1 MSARGP
7 TNERGARR
15 LRVGHAGPL
24 PPAPSGIADYAAELL
39 PALAEHVD
47 LELYA
52 PPGLPAPAAGLAR
65 RFPVRPLAEL
75 APRAAAGEVDL
86 PLYQLGNHPRFHGA
100 VYRALLEV
108 PGVVVLHEHVLHHML
123 REITLV
129 AGDPAGY
136 ADEMGYAYGRTGR
149 ALARR
154 SVDTGVPLDPWSH
167 PLFERAVDAAL
178 GVVVHSQATR
188 RRVLASRPG
197 ARVRVVP
204 HHLSVGDGADAV
216 TEAGA
221 DLEAARAAARG
232 RLGLDPD
239 ALLVGT
245 FGYQNPAKRLP
256 VLLRAFARLRA
267 DLERA
272 GGPSPLLLVVGD
284 VDRRVEDEL
293 GGAGL
298 GEAVRRVG
306 RVDDLGRFLDWMRA
320 VDVAANLR
328 WPTGGETSG
337 TVVRLL
343 GLGRPLVVT
352 DAGAFAEIPDGCA
365 AKVPP
370 GEREEDLLAAYLGL
384 LARDPELRRE
394 MGEAARRHAAEHHA
408 LGASARRYA
417 EFLREIHTARQ
428 SGALALP
435 RPPVAPLVP
444 WPEDDLLTDLVVAVA
459 AAAADLGVG
468 SDEDDLLAPLAEAI
482 VELGFDAVGPQR
494 GAGTGRPDL
503 AVRGRRD
510 GPHVAAGAG
519 GSR

>member
-1 MSARGP
+1 MSAD
-7 TNERGARR
+7 ERPAGTPRR
-15 LRVGHAGPL
+15 LRIGHAGPL

-39 PALAEHVD
+39 PALADHVD
-47 LELYA
+47 VELYV
-52 PPGLPAPAAGLAR
+52 PPRLPAPAGELAR

-75 APRAAAGEVDL
+75 GPRAAAGEVDL

-100 VYRALLEV
+100 VYRALLEA
-108 PGVVVLHEHVLHHML
+108 PGVVVLHEHVLHHMV
-123 REITLV
+123 REITVV

-136 ADEMGYAYGRTGR
+136 VEEMGYAYGRAGR

-154 SVDTGVPLDPWSH
+154 AVDTGVPLDPWSH

-178 GVVVHSQATR
+178 GVIVHSEATR

-204 HHLSVGDGADAV
+204 HHLSVGAGGDAE
-216 TEAGA
+216 EAGGEA
-221 DLEAARAAARG
+221 EEAGGPEAARAAARR

-245 FGYQNPAKRLP
+245 FGHQNRAKRLP

-267 DLERA
+267 DRRRA
-272 GGPSPLLLVVGD
+272 GQAEPRLAVVGD
-284 VDRRVEDEL
+284 VDRRIADEL

-298 GEAVRRVG
+298 GDGVDRVG

-320 VDVAANLR
+320 VDVAVNLR

-337 TVVRLL
+337 TMIRLL

-370 GEREEDLLAAYLGL
+370 DEREEDLLAAYLGL
-384 LARDPELRRE
+384 LAGDPGLRRE

-408 LGASARRYA
+408 LAASARGYA
-417 EFLREIHTARQ
+417 DFLHEIDAARRA
-428 SGALALP
+428 GELALP
-435 RPPVAPLVP
+435 GPPVPPLVP
-444 WPEDDLLTDLVVAVA
+444 WPDDDLLTDLVASLA
-459 AAAADLGVG
+459 ADAADLGVG
-468 SDEDDLLAPLAEAI
+468 SDQGELLEPLAEAI
-482 VELGFDAVGPQR
+482 VEL
-494 GAGTGRPDL
+494 DL
-503 AVRGRRD
+503 D
-510 GPHVAAGAG
+510 AAGRQGGRG